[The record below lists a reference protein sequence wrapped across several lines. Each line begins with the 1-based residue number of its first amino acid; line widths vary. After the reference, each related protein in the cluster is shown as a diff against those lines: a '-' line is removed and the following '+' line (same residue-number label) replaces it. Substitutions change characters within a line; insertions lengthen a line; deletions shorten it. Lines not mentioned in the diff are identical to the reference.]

1 MNVIELDS
9 VFLYLLVRIVIWMSV
24 VNYMAI
30 FCVPWFDEV
39 LLKLF

>member
-9 VFLYLLVRIVIWMSV
+9 VFLYLLLRIVIWMSAV
-24 VNYMAI
+24 KYIAVFYG
-30 FCVPWFDEV
+30 PWFDAV